1 MMMPRQSW
9 RHWLRQNFFA
19 DGISTLI
26 SLVLGTLAAVAL
38 VNVLDWALF
47 SAVFRPEVELC
58 RSLDHGG
65 ACWGVIAEKYRI
77 ILFGRYP
84 FDEQW
89 RPLAA
94 TLLLLSLIV
103 ISGHPASWRRG
114 LLPVWLFSLALMLAL
129 MKGGFGG
136 LTRVDTDLWGGLPL
150 TLLLT
155 VVGIGGAF
163 PLAVLIAVGRSSS
176 LGVLRSVL
184 TWYVELV
191 RGMPL
196 IPILFLASFLF
207 PLFLPKDLSVDVLVR
222 VLAAIILFAAAYLS
236 ESIRGGLE
244 SIPATQREAALALG
258 LTSWQAMLLVL
269 LPQALR
275 AVVPSIVNSAISL
288 FKETSLVTVVSM
300 FDLTG
305 ALSLAL
311 AGDALWRPFH
321 LEGYL
326 FIGAIYWIGCFS
338 MSRYSLWIEARLRT
352 PA

>member
-1 MMMPRQSW
+1 MKRPHQSW

-19 DGISTLI
+19 DGLSTLI
-26 SLVLGTLAAVAL
+26 SLLLGTLAAVAL
-38 VNVLDWALF
+38 VKVLDWGLF
-47 SAVFRPEVELC
+47 TAVFRPEVELC
-58 RSLDHGG
+58 RGLEHGG

-89 RPLAA
+89 RPFSA
-94 TLLLLSLIV
+94 TLLLLGLTA
-103 ISGHPASWRRG
+103 ISGHPASWHRW
-114 LLPVWLFSLALMLAL
+114 LLPLWCVSLVIMLAL

-136 LTRVDTDLWGGLPL
+136 LPRVDTDLWGGLPL

-155 VVGIGGAF
+155 AVGIGGAF

-176 LGVLRSVL
+176 LGVLRSIL

-258 LTSWQAMLLVL
+258 LTSWQAMSLVL

-338 MSRYSLWIEARLRT
+338 MSRYSLWIEARLRS